1 MKPHLTEVIGLM
13 VCIPLEEQPDIVCG
27 IRFEICRI
35 FLGYK
40 GNVGILL
47 FEQFCKFLRH
57 CAIELTLML
66 LLKTLHIAE
75 PRNGVTQRSFGKLDQ
90 HFFPGKIHIMLE
102 NRLAQIGSAVD
113 FQTETQIELFDTLNH
128 TPRLNIH
135 GVQKIA
141 SVKIGKNTSVIT
153 A

>member
-1 MKPHLTEVIGLM
+1 M
-13 VCIPLEEQPDIVCG
+13 VCIPLEEQSDIVCG
-27 IRFEICRI
+27 IRFEICCI

-40 GNVGILL
+40 GDVGILL

-57 CAIELTLML
+57 CAINFAVML

-90 HFFPGKIHIMLE
+90 HLFPGKIHIMLE

-113 FQTETQIELFDTLNH
+113 FQSETQIELFDALYH
-128 TPRLNIH
+128 APRLNIH
-135 GVQKIA
+135 GVQEIA
-141 SVKIGKNTSVIT
+141 GVKVGKNTSVIT